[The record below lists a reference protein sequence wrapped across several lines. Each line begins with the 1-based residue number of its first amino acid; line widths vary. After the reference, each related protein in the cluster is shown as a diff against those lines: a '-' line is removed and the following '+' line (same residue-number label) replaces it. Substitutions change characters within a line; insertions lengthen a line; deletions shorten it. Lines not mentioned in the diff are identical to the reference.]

1 MVKNNCSHCS
11 FRSNEFTKSELPI
24 SLAHMRYNTLREK
37 SPRLLGVFYSTI
49 HGRGLFTRRDIQE
62 GEMVI
67 EYVGEVTFLFIF
79 QSVVVVYVPE
89 LKITI
94 LNGPT
99 GN

>member
-1 MVKNNCSHCS
+1 MLTSCKFCSC
-11 FRSNEFTKSELPI
+11 RTNEFTKSELPI

-67 EYVGEVTFLFIF
+67 EYVGEVTRLFGSCSIGLIEA
-79 QSVVVVYVPE
+79 S
-89 LKITI
+89 LISSLI
-94 LNGPT
+94 
-99 GN
+99 